1 MASGLAQK
9 PNTYYNQE
17 APGIRSRCFFSAKI
31 PRGGIPN
38 DKLTPS
44 SDLWRI
50 LIAEVLCAAIQLI
63 FRSEE
68 HEDS

>member
-38 DKLTPS
+38 DKL
-44 SDLWRI
+44 RI